1 MSQDCA
7 AQLAQIDAILQQL
20 ERASHHADK
29 ALLDSLSDMLDAFSH
44 EQIETEDERTRED
57 LRTRCEALRGDRAG
71 TLDVNLLDRDTREL
85 QQIIDLA
92 GQQV

>member
-7 AQLAQIDAILQQL
+7 AQLAQLDAILQQL
-20 ERASHHADK
+20 ERAPHYADE

-44 EQIETEDERTRED
+44 EQMGPEDERTRED
-57 LRTRCEALRGDRAG
+57 LRARCEALRGGSASS
-71 TLDVNLLDRDTREL
+71 LDVNLLDRNAKEL

>member
-20 ERASHHADK
+20 ERAPHYADA
-29 ALLDSLSDMLDAFSH
+29 ALLDSLADMLDAFSP
-44 EQIETEDERTRED
+44 ERVEAEDEWTRED
-57 LRTRCEALRGDRAG
+57 LRTRCEALRGGPINA
-71 TLDVNLLDRDTREL
+71 LDVNLLDRNAREL

-92 GQQV
+92 GQ